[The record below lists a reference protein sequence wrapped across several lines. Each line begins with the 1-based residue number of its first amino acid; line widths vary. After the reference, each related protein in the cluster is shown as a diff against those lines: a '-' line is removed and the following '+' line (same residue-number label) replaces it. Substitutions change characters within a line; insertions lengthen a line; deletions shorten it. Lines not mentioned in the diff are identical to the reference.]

1 VRLEKVT
8 SRIARWG
15 RLLFLPD
22 VGCSRC
28 ALSCYKVFVSA
39 CLAATFCSITPLHA
53 AGIELSS
60 DSEIATAGYYQL
72 SWTTDTSQD
81 YQLQES
87 ASEDFQSYKTIYQ
100 GPDQA
105 SVISGKPD
113 GVYFY
118 RIVGVDSQPP
128 VSSNTLKVSVA
139 HHSLT
144 DAFLFFTAGAM
155 VFIAILVLIIKGSRE
170 SAAS

>member
-39 CLAATFCSITPLHA
+39 CLAATFCYLPSLHA
-53 AGIELSS
+53 ASIELSS
-60 DSEIATAGYYQL
+60 DSEIASAGYYQL
-72 SWTTDTSQD
+72 SWTTGTKQD

-113 GVYFY
+113 GVYYY
-118 RIVGVDSQPP
+118 RIVGMDSQPP

-139 HHSLT
+139 HHPLVN
-144 DAFLFFTAGAM
+144 AFVFFTAGAM
-155 VFIAILVLIIKGSRE
+155 VFVAILFLIIKGSRQ
-170 SAAS
+170 SPAS